1 MTTSTAPR
9 PGDDRRDANAS
20 AVLRTVL
27 DHGPI
32 ARSRVAAL
40 TGLSASAVSR
50 QAVDLVR
57 LGLLYERPELAVGG
71 SGSLGRPQLP
81 LDVDPDRLAVA
92 GLHIGLPFTT
102 VALLDLRGRVL
113 RRKEVPHRG
122 TGPELLEPLL
132 ARLPRLIDTL
142 RGDRAVVGLGAVT
155 GGSVDPASGVV
166 HRHDPLGWR
175 NVPLRELL
183 VNATGLPVQVDN
195 HARALTQAEIL
206 FGHPAARRSMVQ
218 LFVGHV
224 VDAALAVAG
233 TVHLG
238 PPSPTGDLGHLPVSG
253 TVTDPEADSRERCP
267 CGRLGCL
274 SVAASDTTLFAAA
287 AAEGVTDGPDR
298 AQLIAAVRRG
308 DPTANRLVRN
318 RARIIGRALALLA
331 DVVNPDLVVLTETF
345 ALLDPAHLDVVRDEF
360 ALRSHLHRDAGLLI
374 AQQRGRDVLAVA
386 AGAPVLGELYARP
399 VDALTSPRSGSVDA
413 PASPRTRS
421 VDAPGSPRTRRV
433 SAPTAPRTRPVHPLT
448 APRAAHHP

>member
-9 PGDDRRDANAS
+9 AGDDRRDANAA

-50 QAVDLVR
+50 QAVDLVG

-71 SGSLGRPQLP
+71 AGALGRPQLP
-81 LDVDPDRLAVA
+81 LDLDPDRLAVA
-92 GLHIGLPFTT
+92 GLHIAVPFTT

-113 RRKEVPHRG
+113 RRREIPHRG
-122 TGPELLEPLL
+122 RTGPELLKPLL
-132 ARLPRLIDTL
+132 ARLPRLIETL
-142 RGDRAVVGLGAVT
+142 RGHRTVVGLGAVT
-155 GGSVDPASGVV
+155 GGAVDPASGLIV
-166 HRHDPLGWR
+166 RHGPLDWHDL
-175 NVPLRELL
+175 PLRELL
-183 VNATGLPVQVDN
+183 ADATGLPVRVDN
-195 HARALTQAEIL
+195 HARALAQAEIL

-238 PPSPTGDLGHLPVSG
+238 PLSVTGDLGHLPVTG
-253 TVTDPEADSRERCP
+253 TVTDPDADSRERCH
-267 CGRLGCL
+267 CGRRGCL
-274 SVAASDTTLFAAA
+274 SVAASDTALFAAA
-287 AAEGVTDGPDR
+287 AAEGVTAEPDR

-308 DPTANRLVRN
+308 DPAANRLVRN

-331 DVVNPDLVVLTETF
+331 DVVNPDLLVLTEHFT
-345 ALLDPAHLDVVRDEF
+345 ALDPAHLDVVRSEF
-360 ALRSHLHRDAGLLI
+360 ARRSHLHRDAGLLI
-374 AQQRGRDVLAVA
+374 SQQRGPDVLAVA

-399 VDALTSPRSGSVDA
+399 VHAL
-413 PASPRTRS
+413 
-421 VDAPGSPRTRRV
+421 
-433 SAPTAPRTRPVHPLT
+433 APTACRLPPRSPEGP
-448 APRAAHHP
+448 P

>member
-9 PGDDRRDANAS
+9 AGDDRRDANAS

-57 LGLLYERPELAVGG
+57 LGLLHERPELAAAGTG
-71 SGSLGRPQLP
+71 TLGRPQLP
-81 LDVDPDRLAVA
+81 LDLDPDRLAVA

-122 TGPELLEPLL
+122 RTGPDLLRPLL

-142 RGDRAVVGLGAVT
+142 RGDRTVVGLGAVT
-155 GGSVDPASGVV
+155 GGSVDPAAGVV
-166 HRHDPLGWR
+166 VRHDPLRWR
-175 NVPLRELL
+175 DLPLREQLTA
-183 VNATGLPVQVDN
+183 ATGLPVQVDN
-195 HARALTQAEIL
+195 HARALTLAEIL

-238 PPSPTGDLGHLPVSG
+238 PPSATGDLGHLPVSG
-253 TVTDPEADSRERCP
+253 TVTDPDADSRERCH

-274 SVAASDTTLFAAA
+274 SVAASDTALFAAA
-287 AAEGVTDGPDR
+287 AAEGVTAAPDR

-308 DPTANRLVRN
+308 DPTAGRLVRN
-318 RARIIGRALALLA
+318 RARIVGRALALLA

-345 ALLDPAHLDVVRDEF
+345 ALLDPAHLDVVRAEF

-374 AQQRGRDVLAVA
+374 AQPRGRDVLAVA

-399 VDALTSPRSGSVDA
+399 VHA
-413 PASPRTRS
+413 
-421 VDAPGSPRTRRV
+421 
-433 SAPTAPRTRPVHPLT
+433 LT
-448 APRAAHHP
+448 APRATRRP

>member
-1 MTTSTAPR
+1 MTTSTALR
-9 PGDDRRDANAS
+9 AGDDRREANAS

-57 LGLLYERPELAVGG
+57 LGMLHERPELAVGG
-71 SGSLGRPQLP
+71 TGALGRPQLP
-81 LDVDPDRLAVA
+81 LDLDPDRLAVA

-102 VALLDLRGRVL
+102 IALLDLRGRVL
-113 RRKEVPHRG
+113 RHKRFPHRG
-122 TGPELLEPLL
+122 RTGPALLKALV

-142 RGDRAVVGLGAVT
+142 RGPRTVVGLGAVA
-155 GGSVDPASGVV
+155 GGSVDPDEGLILHHEPLDWRDV
-166 HRHDPLGWR
+166 PLGT
-175 NVPLRELL
+175 LL
-183 VNATGLPVQVDN
+183 ADATGLPVRVDN
-195 HARALTQAEIL
+195 HARALTLAEIL
-206 FGHPAARRSMVQ
+206 FGHPAARRSMAQ

-233 TVHLG
+233 TVHVG
-238 PPSPTGDLGHLPVSG
+238 PPSAIGGLGHLPVSG
-253 TVTDPEADSRERCP
+253 TVTDPDADSRERCH

-287 AAEGVTDGPDR
+287 AAEGAITEPDR
-298 AQLIAAVRRG
+298 DQLIAAVRRG

-318 RARIIGRALALLA
+318 RARLLGRALALLA
-331 DVVNPDLVVLTETF
+331 DVVNPDLLVLTEHFTS
-345 ALLDPAHLDVVRDEF
+345 LDPAHLDVVRAEF
-360 ALRSHLHRDAGLLI
+360 ALHSHLDRDAGLLI
-374 AQQRGRDVLAVA
+374 TQRHGPDVLAVA

-399 VDALTSPRSGSVDA
+399 VRALAA
-413 PASPRTRS
+413 PQAGR
-421 VDAPGSPRTRRV
+421 
-433 SAPTAPRTRPVHPLT
+433 HP
-448 APRAAHHP
+448 

>member
-9 PGDDRRDANAS
+9 AGDDRRDANAS

-57 LGLLYERPELAVGG
+57 LGLLHERPELAAAGAG
-71 SGSLGRPQLP
+71 TLGRPQLP
-81 LDVDPDRLAVA
+81 LDLDPDRLAVA

-122 TGPELLEPLL
+122 RTGPDLLRPLL

-142 RGDRAVVGLGAVT
+142 RGDRTVVGLGAVT
-155 GGSVDPASGVV
+155 GGSVDPGSGVIV
-166 HRHDPLGWR
+166 RHDPLRWR
-175 NVPLRELL
+175 DLPLRELL
-183 VNATGLPVQVDN
+183 ADATGLPVQVDN
-195 HARALTQAEIL
+195 HARALTLAEIL

-238 PPSPTGDLGHLPVSG
+238 PPSATGDLGHLPVSG
-253 TVTDPEADSRERCP
+253 TVTDPDADSRERCH

-274 SVAASDTTLFAAA
+274 SVAASDTALFAAA
-287 AAEGVTDGPDR
+287 TAEGVTAGPDR

-308 DPTANRLVRN
+308 DPTADRLVRN
-318 RARIIGRALALLA
+318 RSRLVGRALALLA

-345 ALLDPAHLDVVRDEF
+345 ALLDPAQLDVVRAEF

-399 VDALTSPRSGSVDA
+399 VHA
-413 PASPRTRS
+413 
-421 VDAPGSPRTRRV
+421 
-433 SAPTAPRTRPVHPLT
+433 LT
-448 APRAAHHP
+448 APRAARRP

>member
-1 MTTSTAPR
+1 MTTSTALR
-9 PGDDRRDANAS
+9 TGDDRRDANAA

-40 TGLSASAVSR
+40 TGLSAAAVSR

-71 SGSLGRPQLP
+71 SGALGRPQLP
-81 LDVDPDRLAVA
+81 LDLDPERLAVA

-113 RRKEVPHRG
+113 RRKEVPNRG
-122 TGPELLEPLL
+122 RTGPDLLKPLV
-132 ARLPRLIDTL
+132 ARLPRLVDAL
-142 RGDRAVVGLGAVT
+142 RGDRTVVGLGAVT
-155 GGSVDPASGVV
+155 GGSVDPAGGVV
-166 HRHDPLGWR
+166 IRHDPLDWR
-175 NVPLRELL
+175 DLPLRDLL

-238 PPSPTGDLGHLPVSG
+238 PPSVTGDLGHLPVSG
-253 TVTDPEADSRERCP
+253 TVTDPDADSRERCH

-274 SVAASDTTLFAAA
+274 SVAASDTALFAAA
-287 AAEGVTDGPDR
+287 AAEGVTAGPDR

-308 DPTANRLVRN
+308 DPTANRLVGN
-318 RARIIGRALALLA
+318 RARLIGRALALLA
-331 DVVNPDLVVLTETF
+331 DVVNPDLLVLTEHF
-345 ALLDPAHLDVVRDEF
+345 AALDPAHLDVVRDEF

-374 AQQRGRDVLAVA
+374 SQQRGRDVLAVA

-399 VDALTSPRSGSVDA
+399 VHA
-413 PASPRTRS
+413 
-421 VDAPGSPRTRRV
+421 
-433 SAPTAPRTRPVHPLT
+433 LT
-448 APRAAHHP
+448 APRP